1 MITSTP
7 SGLFCEAGNF
17 FIDPWEPVER
27 ALVTHAHSD
36 HARPGSAS
44 YLCAAPGG
52 TVLRRRI
59 PDAAIQTLPYGET
72 ITIGDTRVSFHPAG
86 HILGSAQ
93 IRVEHRGEVWVVS
106 GDYKRA
112 ADPTCDPFEPIR
124 CNTFITEATFALPIY
139 TWDPAD
145 ATVEE
150 ILAWWHANR
159 EEERPSVLFCY
170 VLGKAQR
177 ILAEL
182 RGRSDGPIHL
192 HGAVAGLTD
201 AYRDA
206 GVAMA
211 PAERITEGMRGKM
224 LAQSLV
230 LAPLSARG
238 TLWMKRLPN
247 ASVAF
252 ASGLMRVRGVRR
264 QRAFDRGFVLS
275 DHADWPA
282 LLATVAETGATRV
295 LVTHGWSDAL
305 ARFLAEERGL
315 ETGTIRTAFEGETGE
330 LTEASEDRAPDA
342 LPSADATQASAGG
355 KPPQAAATLR
365 QAQGRPEQGRGT
377 SAQRGGDGAPPSEEK
392 K

>member
-7 SGLFCEAGNF
+7 SGLYCEAGNF
-17 FIDPWEPVER
+17 HIDPWEPVDR

-36 HARPGSAS
+36 HARPGSAV
-44 YLCAAPGG
+44 YLCAAPGAAI
-52 TVLRRRI
+52 LRRRI
-59 PDAAIQTLPYGET
+59 PDGRIDGLPYGET
-72 ITIGDTRVSFHPAG
+72 ITIGDVRVSFHPAG

-106 GDYKRA
+106 GDYKRE
-112 ADPTCDPFEPIR
+112 ADPTCVPFEAVS
-124 CNTFITEATFALPIY
+124 CHTFITEATFALPIY
-139 TWDPAD
+139 AWDPTEAIVGD
-145 ATVEE
+145 
-150 ILAWWHANR
+150 ILAWWRINR
-159 EEERPSVLFCY
+159 DEGTPSVLFCY

-182 RGRSDGPIHL
+182 GEQADGPIHL
-192 HGAVAGLTD
+192 HGAMTAMTD
-201 AYRDA
+201 AYREA

-211 PAERITEGMRGKM
+211 PAERITDGMRGKA
-224 LAQSLV
+224 LARSLV

-238 TLWMKRLPN
+238 TPWMKRLPG

-264 QRAFDRGFVLS
+264 QRAFDRGFPLS

-282 LLATVAETGATRV
+282 LLATVAETGASRV
-295 LVTHGWSDAL
+295 LATHGWSDAL

-330 LTEASEDRAPDA
+330 LTEA
-342 LPSADATQASAGG
+342 AD
-355 KPPQAAATLR
+355 P
-365 QAQGRPEQGRGT
+365 T
-377 SAQRGGDGAPPSEEK
+377 SS
-392 K
+392 